1 MAFHIKDYLVL
12 FGPVHAWWTFPFE
25 RLIGMLQRMPNNGK
39 IGELEETISASYT
52 RAANLRAL
60 PLKAGC
66 PEVLQNCEKIFAKLL
81 DPYLRNTLPTDTNIL
96 DSLNDVDDLGESCD
110 EDAMNPVPN
119 DLKLALSAYLSS
131 PAPRKARF
139 LTQVTIGGLNYAV
152 MTKHL
157 GNSCAIVQTEVDVSP
172 VPAQI
177 HYIIQTPEPNGPRVY
192 VGVRCYRPANLIHDP
207 YAYFPALHAQLWDR
221 EPWNLRIIEPHHV
234 VCHFARLDVY
244 LHHRDLFATI
254 SLSRASSI

>member
-1 MAFHIKDYLVL
+1 MESIWSDLQHIVVPTWLTSVPHNLGSALHGKLKADQWRFLGTAYLPLSLIRLWGLPTNDARSIRCREILEVTMHLVSAVIIATSHTTSTKNAESYLFHMQAYVTGIKRLFPKYKFVSNHHMAFHIKDYLVL

-131 PAPRKARF
+131 PAPRKA
-139 LTQVTIGGLNYAV
+139 
-152 MTKHL
+152 
-157 GNSCAIVQTEVDVSP
+157 
-172 VPAQI
+172 
-177 HYIIQTPEPNGPRVY
+177 
-192 VGVRCYRPANLIHDP
+192 
-207 YAYFPALHAQLWDR
+207 
-221 EPWNLRIIEPHHV
+221 
-234 VCHFARLDVY
+234 
-244 LHHRDLFATI
+244 
-254 SLSRASSI
+254 